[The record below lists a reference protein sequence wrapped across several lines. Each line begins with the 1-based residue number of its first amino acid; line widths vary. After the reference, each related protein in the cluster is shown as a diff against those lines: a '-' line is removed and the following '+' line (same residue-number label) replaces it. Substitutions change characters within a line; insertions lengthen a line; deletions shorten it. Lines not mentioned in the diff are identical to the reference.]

1 MLMARTPPPR
11 LQTSVLPFVACW
23 AFAAA
28 MLLAFSSPSFTT
40 RIFPDP
46 DDALRLLQVRDWL
59 AGQSWF
65 DVSQHRIDP
74 PEGGDMHWSR
84 LVDLPLAA
92 AILLLRPLI
101 GTGGAETVALV
112 LVPLLTLGAVMAL
125 VAAITHRLLGREH
138 AILACLLTAVGVM
151 AVAQLRP
158 FRIDH
163 HGWQLAFGLLAACA
177 LLDPRPRCGGTGA
190 GLAIATW
197 LTISLEGLPMA
208 AAIAGWLAWRWLRDP
223 HEGGRLLAFA
233 VALGGGAAMLLA
245 LTRPP
250 GAWLA
255 MQCDALTAPYLGA
268 LAAAAAGIAIL
279 VTSAPASQV
288 RRGIGLL
295 AVASVSGATLIGIA
309 PACTRGPFVALD
321 PLVAS
326 FWYQHVAEGL
336 PVWRQ
341 DPAIVA
347 HMLCLPLVGLV
358 GCWAARRRATAPAQV
373 DWATLSFLLA
383 AALAVSLLVQR
394 GAGLANLLAL
404 PGAVFLVHAILE
416 RSRTLAPLSRVAAL
430 LGAVALVMPG
440 LPAAALVEEA
450 APSSAR
456 AGSARQCVDARELRL
471 LRALPQSTLAA
482 PLDIGPAILIHT
494 PHRIIASGHHRNA
507 AAMRDVIEIFTR
519 DPADARRI
527 LQRRS
532 ARYLV
537 VCPDLI
543 EPQLYAERSPRGLW
557 AELAAGRTPPWLV
570 PVSWPGES
578 RLQVWRI
585 R

>member
-1 MLMARTPPPR
+1 MLMAATPPPR
-11 LQTSVLPFVACW
+11 LRVSALPFVACW
-23 AFAAA
+23 MFASLL
-28 MLLAFSSPSFTT
+28 LLAFSAATFTT

-65 DVSQHRIDP
+65 DVSQHRINP
-74 PEGGDMHWSR
+74 PGGGDMHWSR

-92 AILLLRPLI
+92 AILLLRPLL
-101 GTGGAETVALV
+101 GAAAAETAALV
-112 LVPLLTLGAVMAL
+112 LVPLLTLGVVMAL
-125 VAAITHRLLGREH
+125 VAAITHRLLDRER
-138 AILACLLTAVGVM
+138 AILACLLTAVSVM

-163 HGWQLAFGLLAACA
+163 HGWQLAFGLAAAWA
-177 LLDPRPRCGGTGA
+177 LLDPRARRGGTFA
-190 GLAIATW
+190 GLATATW

-208 AAIAGWLAWRWLRDP
+208 AAIAGWLSWRWLRDP
-223 HEGGRLLAFA
+223 HQGARLLAFVA
-233 VALGGGAAMLLA
+233 ALGGGAAVLLA
-245 LTRPP
+245 LTRSP
-250 GAWLA
+250 GTWLA

-268 LAAAAAGIAIL
+268 LAMAAAGTALL
-279 VTSAPASQV
+279 VAAAPASLV
-288 RRGIGLL
+288 NRGAGLL
-295 AVASVSGATLIGIA
+295 AVAVAAGATLIGIA
-309 PACTRGPFVALD
+309 PACSRGPFVALD

-358 GCWAARRRATAPAQV
+358 GCWAARRRAIGPAQV
-373 DWATLSFLLA
+373 DWATLSFLLG

-416 RSRTLAPLSRVAAL
+416 RSRTLAPLPRVAAL

-440 LPAAALVEEA
+440 LPVAALVTEA

-471 LRALPQSTLAA
+471 LRALPLSTLAA

-519 DPADARRI
+519 APADARRI
-527 LQRRS
+527 LQRRG

-543 EPQLYAERSPRGLW
+543 EPQLYAERNPLGLW
-557 AELAAGRTPPWLV
+557 AGLAAGRTPSWLV
-570 PVSWPGES
+570 PVAWPGES

>member
-1 MLMARTPPPR
+1 MAATPPVR
-11 LQTSVLPFVACW
+11 LRVAALPFVACW
-23 AFAAA
+23 AFAS
-28 MLLAFSSPSFTT
+28 LLLVAFSAATLTT

-65 DVSQHRIDP
+65 DVSQHRINP
-74 PEGGDMHWSR
+74 PDGGDMHWSR

-92 AILLLRPLI
+92 VIMLLRPLL
-101 GTGGAETVALV
+101 GTAGAETGALV
-112 LVPLLTLGAVMAL
+112 LVPLLTLGTVMAL
-125 VAAITHRLLGREH
+125 VAAITHRLLGRER
-138 AILACLLTAVGVM
+138 AILACLLTPVSVM

-163 HGWQLAFGLLAACA
+163 HGWQLAFGLAAAWA
-177 LLDPRPRCGGTGA
+177 LLDSRPRRGGILA
-190 GLAIATW
+190 GLATATW

-208 AAIAGWLAWRWLRDP
+208 AAVAGWLSWRWLRDP
-223 HEGGRLLAFA
+223 RDGGRLLAFA
-233 VALGGGAAMLLA
+233 AALGSGAAVLLA
-245 LTRPP
+245 LTRSP
-250 GAWLA
+250 GAWLSV
-255 MQCDALTAPYLGA
+255 QCDALTAPYLGA
-268 LAAAAAGIAIL
+268 LAVAAAGLAS
-279 VTSAPASQV
+279 VVAAAPASSV
-288 RRGIGLL
+288 KRGIGLL
-295 AVASVSGATLIGIA
+295 TVAAVSGATLIGIA

-347 HMLCLPLVGLV
+347 HMLCLPLVGLA
-358 GCWAARRRATAPAQV
+358 GCWSAWRRACEPERQEL
-373 DWATLSFLLA
+373 ATLLFLLA

-404 PGAVFLVHAILE
+404 PGAVFLVHAVLE
-416 RSRTLAPLSRVAAL
+416 RSRTVAPLPRAAALLAGLALAVPGLPVAAL
-430 LGAVALVMPG
+430 VKAP
-440 LPAAALVEEA
+440 
-450 APSSAR
+450 APSVAG
-456 AGSARQCVDARELRL
+456 AGSTRQCVDVRELRL
-471 LRALPQSTLAA
+471 LRSLPRSTVAA
-482 PLDIGPAILIHT
+482 PLDIGPAILVHT

-519 DPADARRI
+519 APAGARSI
-527 LQRRS
+527 LQRHG
-532 ARYLV
+532 AHFLV

-543 EPQLYAERSPRGLW
+543 EPQLYAERNPRGLW
-557 AELAAGRTPPWLV
+557 AELDAGRTPSWLV
-570 PVSWPGES
+570 PVAWPGES